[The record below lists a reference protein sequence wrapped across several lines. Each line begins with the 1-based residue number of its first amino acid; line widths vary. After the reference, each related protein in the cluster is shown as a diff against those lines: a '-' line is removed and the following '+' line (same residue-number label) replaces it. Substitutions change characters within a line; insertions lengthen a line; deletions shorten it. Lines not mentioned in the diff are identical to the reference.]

1 MPTIHFKTGTAVT
14 GLSRASLWRRIKAH
28 PGSSET
34 LGEAKGLLQTRI
46 DLDSAL
52 TWAGLTLAD
61 DDRALIP
68 AADAGDAAAQ
78 RELGLLFLEL
88 EQIERAVHWLHLA
101 GAQEDPDAMQWLGK
115 LYARGQGVELDEA
128 QAMAWIK
135 KAAEGGHIIAQRQVA
150 ELGL

>member
-1 MPTIHFKTGTAVT
+1 MPTIHFKTAMAIT

-34 LGEAKGLLQTRI
+34 LGEAKGLLHTRI

-52 TWAGLTLAD
+52 AWAGLTLAD
-61 DDRALIP
+61 EDRALIP

-88 EQIERAVHWLHLA
+88 ERLERAVHWLHLA
-101 GAQEDPDAMQWLGK
+101 GAQADPDAMQWLGK
-115 LYARGQGVELDEA
+115 LYARGQGVEKDEA
-128 QAMAWIK
+128 AAIDWIK
-135 KAAEGGHIIAQRQVA
+135 KAAEHGHLIAQLQVQ